1 MANFKKALEKSIKA
15 KKRTREEYEEIIAN
29 WTEAGLLEPEE
40 ALYLMALLDEY
51 YPVEQTE

>member
-40 ALYLMALLDEY
+40 SFDLMQLLNEI

>member
-15 KKRTREEYEEIIAN
+15 KKRTREEYETMIAD
-29 WTEAGLLEPEE
+29 WTEAGLLNKEE

-51 YPVEQTE
+51 YPVEQTK

>member
-15 KKRTREEYEEIIAN
+15 KKRTREEYETMIAD

-40 ALYLMALLDEY
+40 SFDLMQLLNEI